1 MRGTLG
7 MLAALAIATR
17 AHAAA
22 LEVRAVRVTTLDFRP
37 AVRVLTTEDV
47 PPGEVVREGEEVVI
61 RVAAPAVEGLALP
74 EVERPL
80 EGIRLEREPER
91 TVVRVKVAP
100 EVPFEASHEAG
111 LLTVVFGEQAAP
123 ELRGPVTPELYQ
135 QLFPTGASA
144 AGAPEEE
151 EAFDRGPGEGI
162 LLGPVTL
169 RPYVS
174 ASYVNADVLA
184 FENPVP
190 VQDRYLQLAPG
201 VTASMPLLGG
211 TLAAEY
217 EPRLRFFSSIP
228 QVEETSHFAG
238 VRLEMPVGT
247 RVFLRLGHRFTS
259 AVLETTVV
267 DPGREYF
274 YNLASYDFH
283 ASTVAGR
290 VELGARLFAE
300 AEAGWQWAR
309 FDPATDPGFFDYDSR
324 AIRLGL
330 GYDVGSDLRATVSYA
345 FQRIPPSPDRSIVE
359 SSAHGL
365 VASLSGSLAPLTSAS
380 LTAGLRTQ
388 TNPLATGESASFTG
402 VTFGGTIRRE
412 LGHSSSV
419 DLVLTR
425 AVDPS
430 SYDTNAYYVNNS
442 IVASLNVPAPFD
454 VWGRASVG
462 WLRNDYPNDAPGLAE
477 PRQDDILA
485 WTIGLGRQ
493 LGWRA
498 WARADYRRERRT
510 SNVPGLD
517 VTTDG
522 FVVQLGW
529 GLFGPGSSRP

>member
-1 MRGTLG
+1 
-7 MLAALAIATR
+7 MLAAIALATKAP
-17 AHAAA
+17 AASP
-22 LEVRAVRVTTLDFRP
+22 EVKAVRVTTLDFRP

-47 PPGEVVREGEEVVI
+47 PPGEVVREGEEVAI
-61 RVAAPAVEGLALP
+61 RIPAAAAEGLSVPAVEK
-74 EVERPL
+74 PL
-80 EGIRLEREPER
+80 EAIRVEREPAR

-100 EVPFEASHEAG
+100 EVPFEASYEAG
-111 LLTVVFGEQAAP
+111 MVTVVFGEQPAP
-123 ELRGPVTPELYQ
+123 ELRGPVTPDLYQ
-135 QLFPTGASA
+135 RLFPTAGSGT
-144 AGAPEEE
+144 GAPGEDEEG
-151 EAFDRGPGEGI
+151 FDRGPGEG
-162 LLGPVTL
+162 LVLGPVTL

-174 ASYVNADVLA
+174 ATYINADVLA

-190 VQDRYLQLAPG
+190 VQDRYVQLAPG
-201 VTASMPLLGG
+201 VTASMPLFGG

-228 QVEETSHFAG
+228 QVGETSHFVG
-238 VRLEMPVGT
+238 VRLEMPVGS
-247 RVFLRLGHRFTS
+247 RAFVRLGQRFTT

-274 YNLASYDFH
+274 YNLAQYDFW
-283 ASTVAGR
+283 ATTLAGR
-290 VELGARLFAE
+290 VDLGARLSAE

-309 FDPATDPGFFDYDSR
+309 FAEKQPGGFFDYDNR

-345 FQRIPPSPDRSIVE
+345 FQRIPPSPDRAVVE
-359 SSAHGL
+359 TSAHGL

-380 LTAGLRTQ
+380 LTAGLRRQ

-402 VTFGGTIRRE
+402 VTLGGTIRRE
-412 LGHSSSV
+412 LGHSSSIE
-419 DLVLTR
+419 LAFTR

-442 IVASLNVPAPFD
+442 VVASLSVPAPLEIQ
-454 VWGRASVG
+454 GRASVG
-462 WLRNDYPNDAPGLAE
+462 YLRNRYPNDAPELTE
-477 PRQDDILA
+477 PRQDDIFA
-485 WTIGLGRQ
+485 WTLGAGRQ

-498 WARADYRRERRT
+498 WLRADYRRERRT

-529 GLFGPGSSRP
+529 GLFGPGSSR